1 MASNLDKLAS
11 NLRGTSGIPCD
22 KCKGN
27 TELINISG
35 ECIASLGFERCRTK
49 KTTDLGE
56 GTLKKNF
63 NHTSRFWACDERFRL
78 MILKGIY
85 PYEYMDC

>member
-11 NLRGTSGIPCD
+11 NLRGTSGIPGD